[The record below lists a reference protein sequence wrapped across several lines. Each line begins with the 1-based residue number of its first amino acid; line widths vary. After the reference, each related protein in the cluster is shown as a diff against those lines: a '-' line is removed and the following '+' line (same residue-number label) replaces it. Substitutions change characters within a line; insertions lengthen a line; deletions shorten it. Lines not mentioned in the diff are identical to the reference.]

1 MPPSVASSVSLVR
14 TRTKLPSGV
23 IGPRIFLPS
32 SVHSFANVAAKAGTD
47 LEGVGRRCLGRR
59 AVAVVHEAIVV
70 VVVKAQEVEIPAKT
84 TTVMSAQRLVPRED
98 DIIIL
103 I

>member
-32 SVHSFANVAAKAGTD
+32 SVHSFANVAAKDDTD
-47 LEGVGRRCLGRR
+47 SEGVGRRCLGRR
-59 AVAVVHEAIVV
+59 AVAVVHEAIVA
-70 VVVKAQEVEIPAKT
+70 VKAHEEEIPAKT

>member
-32 SVHSFANVAAKAGTD
+32 SVHSFANVAAKADTD
-47 LEGVGRRCLGRR
+47 SEGVGRRCLGRR
-59 AVAVVHEAIVV
+59 AVAAVHEAIVV
-70 VVVKAQEVEIPAKT
+70 AVKAHEEEIPAKT

-98 DIIIL
+98 DIII
-103 I
+103 II